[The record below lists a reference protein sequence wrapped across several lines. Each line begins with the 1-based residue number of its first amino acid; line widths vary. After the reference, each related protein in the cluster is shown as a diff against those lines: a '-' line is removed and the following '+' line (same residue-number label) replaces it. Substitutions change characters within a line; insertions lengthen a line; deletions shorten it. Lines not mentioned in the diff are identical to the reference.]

1 VKENRRRLKRITTS
15 LSPTQAVCLWLTEAH
30 QHGSL
35 FAYTQW
41 LLDQPDDSYPLVKMP
56 KQVVEAVRT
65 AMKGKPR
72 EDVHREIYCVQRD
85 VLFLF
90 HLAMGL
96 NTRALE
102 LAETLRLKAL
112 LLAEQF
118 HSLILRHAVGRE
130 TNALRLEL
138 CRELAYPLDPETAA
152 VVEAAQKYGVETW
165 ELLSEAEVLE
175 EWVRAQYVREG
186 RIELPWGAHVPFAD
200 PASIPPPS
208 FEVPTAEE
216 IRALFLDEDAFQA
229 FVEMTDHLGS
239 GLADVPDAAF
249 QARCD
254 ALRAALAGLVTSGE
268 VQAGRVLRLDAVP
281 QEYLA
286 DVPLVDE
293 EWVDRQ
299 VLVLAE
305 YGALLRKHGY
315 EVRSADDDHPQA
327 WSRVFR
333 EGCEV
338 AFDEL
343 KPLLAEAEA
352 RLAKCPAEVHLIDDR
367 PYLRLRDYLKWRGR
381 GVKGNLKAKL
391 SPGLVRE
398 SFNAWVRGHGPEG
411 VAELAGVRVEE
422 ITDYATDYPVQVAG
436 DQQEARLRLQV
447 REELLG
453 GLRDWSLSDPEAT
466 DWCWTQKGSWDR
478 LPFRGLLAA
487 WCGQAE
493 TLLEEWGQFSAT
505 CRLIERRYFAGH
517 PVLYPEVAQML
528 ENLREVTANLVELVN
543 GHYVADWERSG
554 RPREQPTDASDPSRL
569 APVDIARILETADG
583 SHIARY
589 LVDVAKAEALEKLG
603 ERGKAE
609 TILEPHLRGTP

>member
-1 VKENRRRLKRITTS
+1 MRENRRRLERITTS

-41 LLDQPDDSYPLVKMP
+41 LLDQPDDTYPLVKMP
-56 KQVVEAVRT
+56 RQVVEAVRT

-72 EDVHREIYCVQRD
+72 EDVDREIYCVQRD

-90 HLAMGL
+90 QLAIGL

-102 LAETLRLKAL
+102 IAQTLRLKGL

-118 HSLILRHAVGRE
+118 HSLILRHAVGRD
-130 TNALRLEL
+130 TNALRLKL
-138 CRELAYPLDPETAA
+138 CRELAYPLDAETAA

-165 ELLSEAEVLE
+165 DLLAEGEVLE
-175 EWVRAQYVREG
+175 EWVREQYVCEG
-186 RIELPWGAHVPFAD
+186 RIELPWGAHVPFVD
-200 PASIPPPS
+200 PASIPLPS
-208 FEVPTAEE
+208 YEVPTAEE
-216 IRALFLDEDAFQA
+216 IRALFLDEGAFQA

-239 GLADVPDAAF
+239 GLADVSDAAF
-249 QARCD
+249 QARC
-254 ALRAALAGLVTSGE
+254 AVLSAALAGLATSGE
-268 VQAGRVLRLDAVP
+268 VTAGRVLRLDTVP
-281 QEYLA
+281 HEYLA
-286 DVPLVDE
+286 DVPLVDDK
-293 EWVDRQ
+293 WVDRQ

-315 EVRSADDDHPQA
+315 EVRFADDDHPQA

-333 EGCEV
+333 DGCEI
-338 AFDEL
+338 AFEEL
-343 KPLLAEAEA
+343 KPLLAEAE
-352 RLAKCPAEVHLIDDR
+352 RHLGKCPAEVHLIDDR
-367 PYLRLRDYLKWRGR
+367 PYVSLTDYLKWRGR
-381 GVKGNLKAKL
+381 GVKGNLKANL

-398 SFNAWVRGHGPEG
+398 SFNAWVRGHGLEG

-422 ITDYATDYPVQVAG
+422 IRDYATDYPIQVTS
-436 DQQEARLRLQV
+436 DQEEARIRLQARKDV
-447 REELLG
+447 LG
-453 GLRDWSLSDPEAT
+453 GLRDWSLSDPDAV

-478 LPFRGLLAA
+478 LDFRGLVAA

-493 TLLEEWGQFSAT
+493 TLLQEWGQFSAT

-517 PVLYPEVAQML
+517 PVLYPEVAQTL
-528 ENLREVTANLVELVN
+528 ENLREGTADLVELVN
-543 GHYVADWERSG
+543 GHYVADWERSA
-554 RPREQPTDASDPSRL
+554 RPRGQPTDGSNPSRL
-569 APVDIARILETADG
+569 APVDVTRILEAADG

-589 LVDVAKAEALEKLG
+589 LVDVAKGEALEKLG

-609 TILEPHLRGTP
+609 AILEPHLRGTP